1 LRNTL
6 KSILN
11 IQEEPKFDY
20 LNTNLTPFQIFKK
33 LYAIHKD
40 IFIFESLEGPKELI
54 KSSIIGFEPEYK
66 IKCLSKKILV
76 LRKNKIIDEIPTFD
90 PLNTIDKFFCSVK
103 NNDYR
108 YVGGL
113 VGHINYESIKYWE
126 KIKVKNNKDFPLM
139 EFGIFTDGLIYDHNK
154 DNLEYF
160 CFKKSRLNNIE
171 KIIKSNKSTVEEID
185 NFTFDKLKRNIEKKE
200 FEKKVHI
207 VKKYLNRGD
216 IFQTVISKKIKFFCN
231 GNPLI
236 IYQILREINPSPYM
250 FFYQSN
256 SNILIGSSPEML
268 LRITKDKVETYPIA
282 GSRPVSPDKNIT
294 EKYKK
299 DLLND
304 EKEIAEHTMLVDLA
318 RNDLGKVCKFGSVV
332 TDELMTVKQFSH
344 IQHIVSHVIGIL
356 DKKNSIFDAFKAVFP
371 AGTVTGAPKV
381 RSMEIIDE
389 IEPESRG
396 PYAGAIGY
404 FSFNKSCDFAIT
416 IRSVFISKNRGY
428 TQSGAGIVI
437 DSIPENEYKETED
450 KSNAILSSLNTFKI
464 NKIKSKSKNSDKKVY

>member
-1 LRNTL
+1 MKNTL

-11 IQEEPKFDY
+11 IRDEPIFVN

-33 LYAIHKD
+33 LYAVYKD
-40 IFIFESLEGPKELI
+40 IFIFESLEGPTELI

-66 IKCLSKKILV
+66 IKCYPKKI
-76 LRKNKIIDEIPTFD
+76 RIFKKNKIIDVIPTFD
-90 PLNTIDKFFCSVK
+90 PLNNINEFFCSVK

-113 VGHINYESIKYWE
+113 VGHINYESIRYWE
-126 KIKVKNNKDFPLM
+126 NVRVKNNKDFPLM
-139 EFGIFTDGLIYDHNK
+139 EFGIFTDGIIYDHHK
-154 DNLEYF
+154 DKLEYF
-160 CFKKSRLNNIE
+160 CYKKSRLNNIE
-171 KIIKSNKSTVEEID
+171 KILKSNKNIFEKIE
-185 NFTFDKLKRNIEKKE
+185 NFNFNNLRRNIEKKE
-200 FEKKVHI
+200 FIKKVNI

-216 IFQTVISKKIKFFCN
+216 IFQAVVSKKIKFICN
-231 GNPLI
+231 GNPLF
-236 IYQILREINPSPYM
+236 IYQTLREINPSPYM

-282 GSRPVSPDKNIT
+282 GSRPVSNDKNQT

-304 EKEIAEHTMLVDLA
+304 EKEISEHTMLVDLA

-344 IQHIVSHVIGIL
+344 IQHIVSHVTGIL

-371 AGTVTGAPKV
+371 AGTVTGAPKI
-381 RSMEIIDE
+381 RSMEIINE

-416 IRSVFISKNRGY
+416 IRSVFISKNKGY
-428 TQSGAGIVI
+428 NQSGAGIVI

-450 KSNAILSSLNTFKI
+450 KSNAILSSLNAFEIKK
-464 NKIKSKSKNSDKKVY
+464 NKKSDK

>member
-1 LRNTL
+1 LKNTL

-11 IQEEPKFDY
+11 IKTEPKFEH
-20 LNTNLTPFQIFKK
+20 LHTNSTPFQIFKK
-33 LYAIHKD
+33 LYRVYKD

-66 IKCLSKKILV
+66 IRCLSRKILI
-76 LRKNKIIDEIPTFD
+76 LKQNKIIDEIPTFD
-90 PLNTIDKFFCSVK
+90 PLNTIDKSFPSVK

-113 VGHINYESIKYWE
+113 VGHVNYESIKFWE
-126 KIKVKNNKDFPLM
+126 KIHVKHNKDFPLM
-139 EFGIFTDGLIYDHNK
+139 EFGIFTDGIIYDHSK
-154 DNLEYF
+154 EKLYYF
-160 CFKKSRLNNIE
+160 CYKKSRLKNIE
-171 KIIKSNKSTVEEID
+171 KIIANNKTTDETKDD
-185 NFTFDKLKRNIEKKE
+185 NFTFDNLKRNIEKKE
-200 FEKKVHI
+200 FVKKVNI
-207 VKKYLNRGD
+207 IKKYLNRGD
-216 IFQTVISKKIKFFCN
+216 IFQTVISKKIKFICN
-231 GNPLI
+231 GNSLN

-256 SNILIGSSPEML
+256 NNILIGSSPEML
-268 LRITKDKVETYPIA
+268 LRITKEKVETYPIA
-282 GSRPVSPDKNIT
+282 GSRPVSDDKTIT

-304 EKEIAEHTMLVDLA
+304 EKEISEHTMLVDLA
-318 RNDLGKVCKFGSVV
+318 RNDLGKVCRFGTVI

-344 IQHIVSHVIGIL
+344 IQHIVSHVTGIL

-381 RSMEIIDE
+381 RSMQIINE

-416 IRSVFISKNRGY
+416 IRSVFISKDKGY
-428 TQSGAGIVI
+428 NQSGAGIVI
-437 DSIPENEYKETED
+437 DSIAENEYKETED
-450 KSNAILSSLNTFKI
+450 KSNAILSSLNAFKV
-464 NKIKSKSKNSDKKVY
+464 NKK